1 MGRSQQDEIERKYDV
16 GAETVFPNLAE
27 VGVVAAVGQPEELRL
42 EAVYFDTAGLD
53 LARQGVT
60 LRRRTGGHD
69 AGWHL
74 KLPKGGDTRT
84 EVHEPLGE
92 DDSETAPDS
101 LVGQVRAIVRDRPLG
116 PVVRLATTRR
126 EYALRD
132 DEGAV
137 LATVCDDEV
146 RAQRL
151 DGGTGSP
158 SAAAQSWRE
167 WEVELDGGAEDLLDV
182 LEEELRDAGASPSG
196 SASKLRRALGE
207 LPSAGPPGLDDLS
220 KGAARAVL
228 AAHLAEHTARLQT
241 QDRAV
246 RTGQA
251 EGIHKLR
258 IAARRL
264 RSALST
270 WRPLLDQDATEPV
283 REELRWLGGALAP
296 ARDAQVLREHLAD
309 VLAVQPAELVA
320 GSVAARIDDQ
330 LGAAYRTGREQALEQ
345 LDSSRYFRLL
355 DALDVLIE
363 SPPLGSDAEEPAKK
377 VLERLLRRDTKRL
390 RRAVRAI
397 QAAPEPGRQRDVAF
411 HEARK
416 KAKRLRYAG
425 EMAEPVL
432 GKKARSLAKSAKK
445 VQEALGVHQDSVVA
459 RERLR
464 EMGMQA
470 HLDGENA
477 FTFGR
482 LHGVEDGRAAGAEAD
497 FEKAWKKFRR
507 KQLDRWTD

>member
-16 GAETVFPNLAE
+16 GVETVFPNLAE
-27 VGVVAAVGQPEELRL
+27 VGLVAGVGQPQELRL

-53 LARQGVT
+53 LARHGVT

-74 KLPKGGDTRT
+74 KLPKGGDART

-92 DDSETAPDS
+92 DDSETVPDS
-101 LVGQVRAIVRDRPLG
+101 LLGQVRAIVRDRPLR
-116 PVVRLATTRR
+116 PVARLATTRR
-126 EYALRD
+126 EYALHD
-132 DEGAV
+132 GEGAV

-146 RAQRL
+146 RAERL
-151 DGGTGSP
+151 GGAGDA
-158 SAAAQSWRE
+158 SAASQEWRE
-167 WEVELDGGAEDLLDV
+167 WEVELAGGAEELLDAV
-182 LEEELRDAGASPSG
+182 GEQLRDAGASPAA
-196 SASKLRRALGE
+196 SASKLRRALGD
-207 LPSAGPPGLDDLS
+207 LPSPGPPTADGTS
-220 KGAARAVL
+220 NGSARQVL
-228 AAHLAEHTARLQT
+228 AAHLAEHTVRLQAE
-241 QDRAV
+241 DRAV

-270 WRPLLDQDATEPV
+270 WRPLLDQEATEPV
-283 REELRWLGGALAP
+283 REELRWLGGTLAP
-296 ARDAQVLREHLAD
+296 ARDAQVLREHLAE
-309 VLAVQPAELVA
+309 VLAGQPAELVA
-320 GSVAARIDDQ
+320 GPVATRIDD
-330 LGAAYRTGREQALEQ
+330 LLRAAYGAGRDRALEQ
-345 LDSSRYFRLL
+345 LDGSRYFRLL
-355 DALDVLIE
+355 DALDSLIE
-363 SPPLGSDAEEPAKK
+363 SPPLTKDADEPAGT
-377 VLERLLRRDTKRL
+377 VLKRLLRRDIKRL

-397 QAAPEPGRQRDVAF
+397 EAAPRTSAERDVAF

-416 KAKRLRYAG
+416 KAKRLRYAA

-432 GKKARSLAKSAKK
+432 GKQARSLATSAKK
-445 VQEALGVHQDSVVA
+445 VQETLGVHQDSVVA

-470 HLDGENA
+470 HLAGENA

-482 LHGVEDGRAAGAEAD
+482 LHALEESRAASAEGD
-497 FEKAWKKFRR
+497 FDKAWKKFRR
-507 KQLDRWTD
+507 KQLDRWS